1 MRSGK
6 WVGVGLVAA
15 AALAFAADDISKMA
29 AKDAMKKAATTME
42 ALPGYHVTMN
52 VEIAAVAGGLK
63 AEGIYVKPDTY
74 YLKSDAG
81 FEMYLKGKKAVA
93 NNPANGQWQEAKDLD
108 PAVGAALAVAQNIN
122 PASIIAMMSK
132 SGASKFREDEK
143 LGEIDCKVVE
153 VPGSPDDVKK
163 LLEDQLKDIPML
175 KGANPGQFLDTKK
188 SSSTWIAWIGKE
200 DLLIHKLEGNV
211 HAEMKANPNL
221 PIPSMDQKMTIEISK
236 HGQELELNAPDEVKK
251 KLGLK

>member
-1 MRSGK
+1 MSSGK

-29 AKDAMKKAATTME
+29 AKDVMKKGAANMD
-42 ALPGYHVTMN
+42 ALPGYHVSMN
-52 VEIAAVAGGLK
+52 VEISGVGGGMK

-74 YLKSDAG
+74 FLKTDAG
-81 FEMYLKGKKAVA
+81 FEMYLKGKKALA

-108 PAVGAALAVAQNIN
+108 PAVAAAVAVAQNIN
-122 PASIIAMMSK
+122 PASILAMMSK

-175 KGANPGQFLDTKK
+175 KGANAGQFLDTKK
-188 SSSTWIAWIGKE
+188 STSMWIAWIGKE
-200 DLLIHKLEGNV
+200 DLLVHKMEGNV
-211 HAEMKANPNL
+211 HAEMKKNQAL
-221 PIPSMDQKMTIEISK
+221 PIPSMDQKMTIEFSK
-236 HGQELELNAPDEVKK
+236 HGQELELNAPDEVKQ